1 MLHVTSE
8 IGRLRKVLVHE
19 PGREIDV
26 MVPAMMDELLFD
38 DVLFGDRAREEH
50 AMFRRVLQLFEV
62 EIVEARD
69 LLVETLA
76 DPEARDWVLEV
87 LLRETAPALRER
99 VEEASEE
106 DLAAILVTG
115 VREPTSRTGVD
126 VADLFAV
133 PPLPNW
139 CFQRD
144 PQIVLGDGVVF
155 AAMAAP
161 ARHRE
166 ALLSRAIFRFHPD
179 YAAAPVI
186 HDPLQPLPEHPLY
199 LDQHRPRLEGGD
211 LLLLSPEVIVVGHSE
226 RTNATATHALARSLA
241 HRLDGPRWM
250 IAVEIPRRRAYMHLD
265 TLITRVDHNEALVF
279 PPVILPGNG
288 ACSAASAGTSASSG
302 SWAPRPSARS
312 WTRSSSKR

>member
-8 IGRLRKVLVHE
+8 IGRLRKVLVHG

-50 AMFRRVLQLFEV
+50 AMFRRVLQLLGIEM
-62 EIVEARD
+62 VEAQD

-76 DPEARDWVLEV
+76 DPEARDWVVEV
-87 LLRETAPALRER
+87 LLRETAPALHDRA
-99 VEEASEE
+99 EEASEE
-106 DLAAILVTG
+106 ELAEMLVAG
-115 VREPTSRTGVD
+115 VRTETGRSGVE

-144 PQIVLGDGVVF
+144 PQLVLGDGVVF

-166 ALLSRAIFRFHPD
+166 ALLSRAIFRFHPEFSG
-179 YAAAPVI
+179 APVI
-186 HDPLQPLPEHPLY
+186 HDPLVPLPEHPLY
-199 LDQHRPRLEGGD
+199 LDQHRPGSRVGTC
-211 LLLLSPEVIVVGHSE
+211 LLSPEVILVG
-226 RTNATATHALARSLA
+226 T
-241 HRLDGPRWM
+241 
-250 IAVEIPRRRAYMHLD
+250 
-265 TLITRVDHNEALVF
+265 
-279 PPVILPGNG
+279 
-288 ACSAASAGTSASSG
+288 
-302 SWAPRPSARS
+302 PSARTRPRRAPS
-312 WTRSSSKR
+312 RRAWRTDWTGRAG